1 MPGSGR
7 AWALH
12 GSWHRDSLRAEGV
25 AMTLEQVGPYRIV
38 RPIGE
43 GGMGVV
49 YEAFHEAI
57 ARRVAIKVLKPAF
70 ASSPTVIARF
80 FNEARAANLIEHP
93 SIVQISD
100 LGQLPDGTAY
110 IVMELLS
117 GHTLSQ
123 RLAGVAGRM
132 PLGQVLQI
140 AWQIA
145 EALAAAHAKGIIHRD
160 LKPDKGTTERD
171 GASIDPSRCQVFAC

>member
-1 MPGSGR
+1 M
-7 AWALH
+7 A
-12 GSWHRDSLRAEGV
+12 
-25 AMTLEQVGPYRIV
+25 LEQVGPYRIV
-38 RPIGE
+38 RPLGE

-57 ARRVAIKVLKPAF
+57 ARRVAIKVLKPDYAGN
-70 ASSPTVIARF
+70 PTVMARF

-117 GHTLSQ
+117 GHSLGQ
-123 RLAGVAGRM
+123 RLKRVGGQL
-132 PLGQVLQI
+132 PLPQVLQI

-160 LKPDKGTTERD
+160 LFLRSRNPPKKFQKIDVSTGGKGKL
-171 GASIDPSRCQVFAC
+171 S